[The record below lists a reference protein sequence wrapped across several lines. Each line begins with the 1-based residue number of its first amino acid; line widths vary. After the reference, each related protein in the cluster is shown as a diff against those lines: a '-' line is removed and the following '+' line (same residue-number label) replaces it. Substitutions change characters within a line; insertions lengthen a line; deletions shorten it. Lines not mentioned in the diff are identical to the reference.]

1 MLIDTIKADQLQAR
15 KDRYKDTIALL
26 TTFYSEAAM
35 IGKNDGGR
43 VTTDAEVIALV
54 KKFIKNAEERRDNLD
69 ESDARYVNDGFEIN
83 VLSQYLPTQM
93 SDDELKDFI
102 GEVIGTHGL
111 QSPKDM
117 GVIMKELKATKAGL
131 YDGGKASQ
139 LAKALLAGF

>member
-15 KDRYKDTIALL
+15 KDRYKDTAALL

-43 VTTDAEVIALV
+43 TTTDEEVIALA

-69 ESDARYVNDGFEIN
+69 KSDARYVNDGFEIN

-93 SDDELKDFI
+93 TDDELKEFI
-102 GEVIGTHGL
+102 GEVIGTQGL

-117 GVIMKELKATKAGL
+117 GVIMKELKTTKAGL